1 MPIYKT
7 YNVTSGTFISE
18 TLPTSGIFNTYGA
31 ESWFTPVINGFLGN
45 MEGYSITAP
54 AIGSY
59 SIQFT
64 EFTSGGEL
72 ITWTIILNVLVD
84 RYNVF
89 QNCCGDRN
97 IVWLN
102 IQGGWQN
109 YIFTGIKT
117 LQIEGGKD
125 NQFKTSDYVAKY
137 SEISGVY
144 DGELLTTGDIPKS
157 HVDIL
162 DGLKSK
168 SIQAFLFNDV
178 TQAWD
183 IPILIDRGS
192 YTKYKSN
199 DKFFKVR
206 VKFIYATEVLIQTQ

>member
-7 YNVTSGTFISE
+7 YNVTSGAFISE
-18 TLPTSGIFNTYGA
+18 TLPGGRLFNTYGS
-31 ESWFTPVINGFLGN
+31 ESWFTPVINPYFSNLI
-45 MEGYSITAP
+45 GYTITAP

-64 EFTSGGEL
+64 ELVNGEVV
-72 ITWTIILNVLVD
+72 TWTIILNVLVD

-97 IVWLN
+97 IAWLN

-117 LQIEGGKD
+117 FNIDAGRDKQY
-125 NQFKTSDYVAKY
+125 KTSDYVLRH

-157 HVDIL
+157 HADLL
-162 DGLKSK
+162 DGLKAK
-168 SIQAFLFNDV
+168 SIQAYLFNDDSG
-178 TQAWD
+178 TWD
-183 IPILIDRGS
+183 IPILIDRDS
-192 YTKYKSN
+192 YVKYKSR
-199 DKFFKVR
+199 DKFFEVR
-206 VKFIYATEVLIQTQ
+206 VKFIYATEILIQSQ

>member
-7 YNVTSGTFISE
+7 YNVTQGAYISE
-18 TLPTSGIFNTYGA
+18 TLPNTRLFSVYGS
-31 ESWFTPVINGFLGN
+31 ESWFTPVDGVFPDQLI
-45 MEGYSITAP
+45 GYTITAP
-54 AIGSY
+54 SVGSY
-59 SIQFT
+59 SVQFT
-64 EFTSGGEL
+64 ELVDGEVV
-72 ITWTIILNVLVD
+72 TWTIILNVLVD

-97 IVWLN
+97 IAWLN
-102 IQGGWQN
+102 IQGGWNN
-109 YIFTGIKT
+109 YIFSGIKT
-117 LQIEGGKD
+117 FTIEGGKD

-157 HVDIL
+157 HVDVL
-162 DGLKSK
+162 DGLKAK

-199 DKFFKVR
+199 DKFFEVR

>member
-7 YNVTSGTFISE
+7 YNVQSGTFISE
-18 TLPTSGIFNTYGA
+18 TLPSGRIFGDTGSA
-31 ESWFTPVINGFLGN
+31 DWFTPVVNPFTLY
-45 MEGYSITAP
+45 MEGYTITAP
-54 AIGSY
+54 AVGSY
-59 SIQFT
+59 SVTFS
-64 EFTSGGEL
+64 EYVGGNEV
-72 ITWTIILNVLVD
+72 IWTIILNVLVD

-97 IVWLN
+97 IAWLN

-109 YIFTGIKT
+109 YIFTGIKNF
-117 LQIEGGKD
+117 QIEGGKD

-157 HVDIL
+157 HVDVL
-162 DGLKSK
+162 DGLRAK
-168 SIQAFLFNDV
+168 SIQAFLFNE
-178 TQAWD
+178 TSQAWD

-192 YTKYKSN
+192 YTKYKSR
-199 DKFFKVR
+199 DKFFEVR